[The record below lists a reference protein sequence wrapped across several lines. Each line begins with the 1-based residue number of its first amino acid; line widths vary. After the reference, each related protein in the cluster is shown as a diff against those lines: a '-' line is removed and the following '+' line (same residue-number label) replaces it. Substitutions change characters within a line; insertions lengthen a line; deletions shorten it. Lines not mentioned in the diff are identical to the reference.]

1 MALAQNPSIAALSN
15 LVLYYDAANVKS
27 FPGAGTT
34 WNDMSGN
41 NNNGTM
47 TNGPLWSAANNGL
60 ISFDGTNDYISSTS
74 NFMSGYTAFTFD
86 AWVFLSSAGT
96 AGGPICGYNQF
107 SPPNHNGPQFGI
119 SDTNIYIVN
128 YNGGGSSYIYAPV
141 TITNATNTWIHVAAT
156 WTSGALKL
164 YKNGVDITGTVS
176 TSGTPPTTI
185 SNDTNIKW
193 YVGQVRSDQSCFNGK
208 ISCVKVYNRVLT
220 NAEILQNYNASRGRY
235 IGNIPFSPTDIS
247 GIALWLDADDP
258 RTLFSNTSG
267 TTRATADATAVAL
280 WADKSGN
287 GRNASQSTAS
297 KCPLLKTSVLNN
309 RNVIRGDGSNDTL
322 SLSRCVSEDFSI
334 FIVFQT
340 TQSYFRFAASQ
351 WYEGAGL
358 FDSEVGGVTNDYGI
372 SMYQGYPRAGTGNPD
387 TSITDPSTRN
397 NGSATIVCFTRL
409 KSTGALNLYTNGI
422 PVASGT
428 GTTASLTSPT
438 VNYLMSTAD
447 SFGYMSGDMAEVIA
461 YSSVLSSTNRIK
473 VEQYLQNKWGISS
486 GFLPTQISGIQLWL
500 DSSDSGTLFQDTS
513 GTIPVVNE
521 GDPVGLWRDKSGNAK
536 HATQSTNA
544 NRPLFK
550 TSVQN
555 SKNVLRFDGSNDG
568 MAGSDTGF
576 STTTSTVFVI
586 CKSAIAGIDNY
597 PFMFGTDA
605 ATQLVGLTTYNNQMQ
620 ITQYGASTFVAFTTN
635 AWNIIYFTKSSN
647 NWTMNLNGT
656 SASTTMT
663 TSTVLS
669 GNYGI
674 GFNKSGNR
682 AFFNGDIA
690 EVILYNSVLST
701 SQIQQVQAY
710 LNQKWGI
717 F

>member
-60 ISFDGTNDYISSTS
+60 ISFDGTNDYVVASNSSTL
-74 NFMSGYTAFTFD
+74 NNNIGTVEFM
-86 AWVFLSSAGT
+86 
-96 AGGPICGYNQF
+96 
-107 SPPNHNGPQFGI
+107 
-119 SDTNIYIVN
+119 IYINSFSNADWIVYGIGSGAYAQWYVRYFSSSLDFSVAGIGKTASYSFTGAALSTYFPTGSWRHVVMSYDCVAGSGSIYVN
-128 YNGGGSSYIYAPV
+128 GSLAATM
-141 TITNATNTWIHVAAT
+141 TITTNTNAS
-156 WTSGALKL
+156 WTPASL
-164 YKNGVDITGTVS
+164 
-176 TSGTPPTTI
+176 
-185 SNDTNIKW
+185 
-193 YVGQVRSDQSCFNGK
+193 YVGGYSWDGYSNTRFAFVKIYNTALTASQV
-208 ISCVKVYNRVLT
+208 
-220 NAEILQNYNASRGRY
+220 LQNFNASRGRFF
-235 IGNIPFSPTDIS
+235 GNIPFSPTDIS

-287 GRNASQSTAS
+287 GRNASQSTAN

-513 GTIPVVNE
+513 GTIPVVND

-586 CKSAIAGIDNY
+586 CKSAIAGTDNY

-635 AWNIIYFTKSSN
+635 AWNVIYFTKSSN

-674 GFNKSGNR
+674 GFNRSGNR